1 MKKFMSAYLL
11 ALALTLPTA
20 GYALT
25 LSEEIPE
32 EGVTV
37 SSVVI
42 DATEDLKSDHYICL
56 GEGWDKIN
64 LIVNSKIK
72 DLKQVYPDLFKDMG
86 ENEKN
91 CFAPTEV
98 PKSAQKTIDDILQRI
113 DAGASD
119 KFHVTVGTDGQT
131 TLTNDPSKKKPALPT
146 SLSAYGSF
154 NNCYSLELGLDK
166 VKNLSNASSEIEA
179 FELRNEKATLG
190 KKLLRAEVLVGGLEV
205 VGMGILIALPKS
217 ITKWDDDWMDDAKR
231 NLKRAW
237 TKPPVW
243 DKDEWVINYI
253 GHPLAGAAYY
263 NMLRSQGGT
272 RLQSLLF
279 STVQS
284 TIWEYGIEAIAEQPS
299 IQDLFVTPLAGA
311 VLGELA
317 HWGTERMRRNG
328 FTFGEKVLVT
338 IINPSYVL
346 NNGFKTKNK
355 RK

>member
-1 MKKFMSAYLL
+1 MKKFMSAYLF

-98 PKSAQKTIDDILQRI
+98 PKSAQKTIDDILERI

-131 TLTNDPSKKKPALPT
+131 TLTNDPSKKKPVLPT

-166 VKNLSNASSEIEA
+166 VKSLSNTSSEIEA

-272 RLQSLLF
+272 RLQSLIF

-284 TIWEYGIEAIAEQPS
+284 TIWEYGIEAIAEQPG

-346 NNGFKTKNK
+346 NNGFRTKDK